1 VIDPVLLPLQSTLVV
16 ELADTVKALGS
27 VIVTDTELVHP
38 FASLIPIVW
47 VPAANELKVFT
58 EA

>member
-16 ELADTVKALGS
+16 ELAETLKALGS
-27 VIVTDTELVHP
+27 VMVTDTELVHP
-38 FASLIPIVW
+38 FASLIPMVW
-47 VPAANELKVFT
+47 LPAANEPNVFT